1 MVKYK
6 EIIAVGEELRKN
18 GGIDTIATIKLYDRL
33 TKATGSYSRKTL
45 VNYLKILKK
54 EGYIEY
60 TNGRWRIVR
69 INRTLL

>member
-6 EIIAVGEELRKN
+6 EIIAVGEKLRQN
-18 GGIDTIATIKLYDRL
+18 GEIDTIATIKLYNLL

-45 VNYLKILKK
+45 VNYLKILKR

-60 TNGRWRIVR
+60 TNGRWKIVR
-69 INRTLL
+69 INQTLL